1 MYGPIL
7 EGKLVRLRPPQPA
20 DAAVMITWFD
30 DLEVTRFLKL
40 QNPPSLDAEKEWLD
54 RMARDPDS
62 VFWVVEHVGRVVG
75 GTSIVRIDWKHGFGT
90 TGTVLGDKSV
100 WGKGLGRELM
110 QLRADY
116 AFTQTPLRK
125 RKSKVALLTDY
136 RGLTVTQLQE
146 LRGKLRTGD
155 VEYRVVKN
163 TLARRAADA
172 AGVADLKAELEGP
185 VAIAFGY
192 DDLSLPSKLINE
204 FVRTTRLKLDVKGG
218 LVEGRVFSPD
228 QVKQL
233 ADLPSRD
240 SLLAQLLGTLQSPVA
255 QLVGIMQT
263 PVQQLLGVLD
273 AYKSKLEAA

>member
-1 MYGPIL
+1 VSGG
-7 EGKLVRLRPPQPA
+7 E
-20 DAAVMITWFD
+20 D
-30 DLEVTRFLKL
+30 FLLPKARKE
-40 QNPPSLDAEKEWLD
+40 QKAEQ
-54 RMARDPDS
+54 
-62 VFWVVEHVGRVVG
+62 VELL
-75 GTSIVRIDWKHGFGT
+75 TEK
-90 TGTVLGDKSV
+90 
-100 WGKGLGRELM
+100 
-110 QLRADY
+110 
-116 AFTQTPLRK
+116 LRK
-125 RKSKVALLTDY
+125 AKVALLTDY